1 MTKQIKSYKDLL
13 VWQKSMALVIN
24 TYKVVALFPKEEI
37 FGLTSQIKR
46 CVVSIPSNIAEGW
59 GRGTDKH
66 FIQFLT
72 ISRGSLAEY
81 ETQIEIALKLGMLNN
96 EVYERLNADGNEIG
110 RMVNGLI
117 KSIKIKETEKDIK
130 D

>member
-1 MTKQIKSYKDLL
+1 
-13 VWQKSMALVIN
+13 
-24 TYKVVALFPKEEI
+24 
-37 FGLTSQIKR
+37 
-46 CVVSIPSNIAEGW
+46 
-59 GRGTDKH
+59 
-66 FIQFLT
+66 
-72 ISRGSLAEY
+72 LAEY

-96 EVYERLNADGNEIG
+96 EDYERLNADGNEIG

>member
-1 MTKQIKSYKDLL
+1 MTNQIKSYKDLL

-24 TYKVVALFPKEEI
+24 TYKVAALFPKEEI

-66 FIQFLT
+66 FIQF
-72 ISRGSLAEY
+72 SNY
-81 ETQIEIALKLGMLNN
+81 F
-96 EVYERLNADGNEIG
+96 
-110 RMVNGLI
+110 
-117 KSIKIKETEKDIK
+117 
-130 D
+130 